1 MGQHSSSW
9 PCGCG
14 RTMKSFLQGSTWLL
28 PGQPGAK
35 SRRQVNQAVCCVVSS
50 GAASPLPRPWDLLV
64 LLLCQLCPSHTR
76 ATPRHCLMAR
86 LHPPSWCP
94 HFRAQPRKS
103 DCSQKWRAPLPIL
116 KNQETLLKKNNSD
129 FWLLSKK
136 IPSKKHLVATAF
148 LLEHLE
154 GPAAP
159 PRGACARHS
168 PQSPPLSVTSQERFL
183 CSEPLREVAE

>member
-76 ATPRHCLMAR
+76 ATPRHCLMAW

-94 HFRAQPRKS
+94 HFRAQSRKS
-103 DCSQKWRAPLPIL
+103 DCSQKRRAPLPIL
-116 KNQETLLKKNNSD
+116 KNRETLLKKKILISGFSRKRSLQKNIWRPLPS
-129 FWLLSKK
+129 FWNTWRGQRHPLGEHV
-136 IPSKKHLVATAF
+136 PVA
-148 LLEHLE
+148 
-154 GPAAP
+154 P
-159 PRGACARHS
+159 HS
-168 PQSPPLSVTSQERFL
+168 PPHCLSHHRNDFSVLSP
-183 CSEPLREVAE
+183 